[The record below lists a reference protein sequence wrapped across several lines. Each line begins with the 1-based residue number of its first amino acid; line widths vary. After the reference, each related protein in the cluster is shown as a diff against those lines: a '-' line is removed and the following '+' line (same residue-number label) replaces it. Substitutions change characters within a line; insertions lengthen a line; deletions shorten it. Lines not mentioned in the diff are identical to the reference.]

1 MMQATETRKRLNLAS
16 TPWAGANRATHWYVL
31 REPQMRAVLKVI
43 ADVLSPEP
51 FSDAARSERSRDPV
65 SRVGNFPPSAPQS
78 RFATGSGKRCA
89 VAGFPSPRERYHVI
103 AELGVAVKQ

>member
-1 MMQATETRKRLNLAS
+1 
-16 TPWAGANRATHWYVL
+16 
-31 REPQMRAVLKVI
+31 MRAVLKVI

-78 RFATGSGKRCA
+78 RFATGSGRRCA